1 MIYALFMMIIPQL
14 VTSVTTLYY
23 TARANLS
30 NFIRWV
36 NNLEFVA
43 DNEVIMDYVNKA
55 YNAISVDLDSWIKN
69 TLMPSMQNIVSGVG
83 IGVLLG
89 MTRYSAVMVV
99 FAIVFALLMN
109 RIRHSR
115 LSSTDTVIGVFSSCG
130 VALGLVLLSRGGGFA
145 KYQSL
150 LIGDILSISAPELIA
165 LAVTLAV
172 VAVVWLLCFNQLHA
186 VSISPALARS
196 KGIPVGWLDNL
207 FVVIIAVVVMP
218 AIQWVGLLI
227 INAMLIL
234 PAAAARNVAGS
245 MRSYHL
251 LALIFGLFS
260 GVLGLFLSYFN
271 AVAAGPTIVLVAAAL
286 FFGTFLLRDKSR
298 G

>member
-1 MIYALFMMIIPQL
+1 MDALFSWWQYDFMRSALFAVLLIMPL
-14 VTSVTTLYY
+14 FALLGTMV
-23 TARANLS
+23 
-30 NFIRWV
+30 V
-36 NNLEFVA
+36 NNGMAFFSDALGHSA
-43 DNEVIMDYVNKA
+43 
-55 YNAISVDLDSWIKN
+55 L
-69 TLMPSMQNIVSGVG
+69 TGVG

-165 LAVTLAV
+165 LAVTLAA
-172 VAVVWLLCFNQLHA
+172 VAVFWLLCFNQLHA

-207 FVVIIAVVVMP
+207 FVVIIAVVVML

-245 MRSYHL
+245 MRRYHRPL
-251 LALIFGLFS
+251 LRRPWPFS
-260 GVLGLFLSYFN
+260 LLLQRRGRWPHHRAGGRRPLLRHLP
-271 AVAAGPTIVLVAAAL
+271 AAG
-286 FFGTFLLRDKSR
+286 
-298 G
+298 